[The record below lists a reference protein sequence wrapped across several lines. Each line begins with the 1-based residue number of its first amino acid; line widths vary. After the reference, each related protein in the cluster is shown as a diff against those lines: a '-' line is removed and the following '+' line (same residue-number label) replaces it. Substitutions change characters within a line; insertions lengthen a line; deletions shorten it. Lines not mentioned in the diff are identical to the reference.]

1 MEKLQNMKEMK
12 RLVGS
17 EVQINFA
24 GPEKSKGTLRAVKRD
39 YCALESKEG
48 IYYYSM
54 HHIKSMSMFNEVDNA
69 EENENKENQKE
80 ENQKEESKNEQK
92 STCSDQLFRGL
103 SFATLLDSMK
113 GHPIQINRK
122 LKGTLQGRS
131 GNTLILESKGETI
144 FVPMFHIQSV
154 KVDHK
159 NKQEQGENK
168 EQDDQTKQ
176 DKDGNKEQEDKTTKS
191 KNEDTKKSYK
201 NEKEDR
207 RYDYKYKRSRGRR
220 Y

>member
-24 GPEKSKGTLRAVKRD
+24 GPEKSKGTLRAIKRD

-48 IYYYSM
+48 IYYYAM

-69 EENENKENQKE
+69 EEHENKEDKN
-80 ENQKEESKNEQK
+80 EESKDEEK
-92 STCSDQLFRGL
+92 STCSDRLFRGL
-103 SFATLLDSMK
+103 SFVTLLDSMK
-113 GHPIQINRK
+113 GHLIQINRK

-144 FVPMFHIQSV
+144 FVPLFHIQSV
-154 KVDHK
+154 KIDNK

-176 DKDGNKEQEDKTTKS
+176 DKNGNKEQDDKITKS